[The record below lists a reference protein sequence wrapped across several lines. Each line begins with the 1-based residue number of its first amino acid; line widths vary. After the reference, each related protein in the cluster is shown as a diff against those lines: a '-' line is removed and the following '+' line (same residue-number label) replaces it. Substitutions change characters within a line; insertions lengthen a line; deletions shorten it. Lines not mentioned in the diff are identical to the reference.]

1 MIIYIIPVNLDPK
14 DFYKSLW
21 VRLYLNSYNQSLMT
35 PASAR
40 SGYLSIAF
48 GVLMIATGAIFV
60 KTIHANGFLVAFW
73 RLVFAALILTGV
85 LLVRGRGRL
94 GVSLGKDWK
103 LALAGA
109 VIFTINMT
117 LWCVA
122 LTYVPVANV
131 TLLDNTAPLWVGI
144 LGWLFLRKHMGSAFW
159 VGLFLAL
166 IGAAVMVTLGDG
178 QGAFLASPGNL
189 LGVLCGFTYGI
200 YLLITARVRE
210 RIDSL
215 TYTWLMAVTGAL
227 LLLPVVGFSGL
238 LTPAL
243 PMASYGL
250 IFLMSLTSQVIG
262 WVLINYALGHLP
274 TGAAA
279 VTLIGQPVLSTVLGA
294 LLIGEVPSTL
304 KILGGLLCLIGIF
317 IVHRYAAPV
326 IPPSS
331 D

>member
-1 MIIYIIPVNLDPK
+1 
-14 DFYKSLW
+14 
-21 VRLYLNSYNQSLMT
+21 MT
-35 PASAR
+35 TSTSSR

-48 GVLMIATGAIFV
+48 GLLMIATGPIFV

-94 GVSLGKDWK
+94 KVSLGKDWK

-131 TLLDNTAPLWVGI
+131 TLLDNTAPLWVGL
-144 LGWLFLRKHMGSAFW
+144 LGWLFLRRRMGAAFW
-159 VGLFLAL
+159 AGLAL
-166 IGAAVMVTLGDG
+166 ALAGAAVMVLFGDG

-210 RIDSL
+210 RIDAL
-215 TYTWLMAVTGAL
+215 TYTWLMAVTGTL

-238 LTPAL
+238 WIPPL

-262 WVLINYALGHLP
+262 WVLINHALGHLP

-279 VTLIGQPVLSTVLGA
+279 VTLIGQPVLATALGA

-304 KILGGLLCLIGIF
+304 KILGGLLCLVGIF

-326 IPPSS
+326 IAPSS